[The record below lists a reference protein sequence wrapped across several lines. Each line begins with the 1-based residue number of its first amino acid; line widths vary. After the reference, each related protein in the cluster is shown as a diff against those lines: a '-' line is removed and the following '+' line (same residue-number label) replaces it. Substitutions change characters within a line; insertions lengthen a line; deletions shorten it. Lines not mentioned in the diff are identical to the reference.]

1 MGPARRRARIARGL
15 EFFGMTAPALIA
27 ILLFVEIP
35 FLMSVTFSF
44 TKWNGLDKA
53 VKFIGLANYRELLM
67 SDPAAG
73 HAMIFTLLFTV
84 LTVVSTNLISLLF
97 AVILDARIRGRNVLR
112 AAFYIPNIISLII
125 IGYVWRFIFSR
136 GFDSFSALTH
146 MRIFQLSWLGDSR
159 LAFFSVAMVSVWQ
172 SIGFYMVIY
181 IAGLQ
186 TVPREQLEAAVID
199 GTGPVS
205 RFFRITLPL
214 IMPSVT
220 VAVFYSLSN
229 ALKAFDVIFSL
240 TFGGPGTATTSIAL
254 DIYKTAFS
262 DNRFGYGTAKSVVLF
277 LLILIVTVFQL
288 NAFKRREVES

>member
-1 MGPARRRARIARGL
+1 MTPGLRKARRARGL
-15 EFFGMTAPALIA
+15 QFIGMTAPALIA
-27 ILLFVEIP
+27 ILLFVEVP
-35 FLMSVTFSF
+35 FLMSVLYSF

-53 VKFIGLANYRELLM
+53 VRWVGLANYVELVTNDRALG
-67 SDPAAG
+67 S
-73 HAMIFTLLFTV
+73 AMIFTLLFAVVAVVAINV
-84 LTVVSTNLISLLF
+84 LALLL
-97 AVILDARIRGRNVLR
+97 AVILDMNIRGKNVLR

-136 GFDSFSALTH
+136 GFDSFGAITH
-146 MRIFQLSWLGDSR
+146 WGIFQLSWLGDSH
-159 LAFFSVAMVSVWQ
+159 LAGVSVILVSVWQ
-172 SIGFYMVIY
+172 AIGFYMVIY

-199 GTGPVS
+199 GTGPAS

-229 ALKAFDVIFSL
+229 ALKTFDVIFSL
-240 TFGGPGTATTSIAL
+240 TFGGPGTATTSVAL

-262 DNRFGYGTAKSVVLF
+262 DSRFGYGTAKSVVLF
-277 LLILIVTVFQL
+277 LLILVVTVFQL
-288 NAFKRREVES
+288 NIFKRREVQA